1 VRRVAPGAGFAAC
14 EQRLERSPGP
24 VLDIAGASFTA
35 GTGPDDPHLSW
46 AVQLAHTLRWNA
58 VIDGVPGAGYVRTG
72 AGGHGPAVRILA
84 REDLAATRPKL
95 VVLQLG
101 HDDIGV
107 PPAVERRAVAATLA
121 YVRARA
127 PGARIALITVF
138 TTGKRSSAALRTD
151 EAIVS
156 AAAGPGV
163 IVMDPLAQDW
173 VFARARHGGL
183 HPSAAGDKWIA
194 DKVASILRADG
205 VLPAPASGADTPVIC
220 DPGFLV
226 KHAPGVRHAR
236 RVA

>member
-1 VRRVAPGAGFAAC
+1 MSGRLGAKSVVAACLLCCLGLLALGACSAPSPTPRAAAARPATRAAKVRRVAPGAGFAAC

-35 GTGPDDPHLSW
+35 GTGPDDAHVSW

-107 PPAVERRAVAATLA
+107 PPAVERRAVAA
-121 YVRARA
+121 
-127 PGARIALITVF
+127 
-138 TTGKRSSAALRTD
+138 
-151 EAIVS
+151 
-156 AAAGPGV
+156 
-163 IVMDPLAQDW
+163 
-173 VFARARHGGL
+173 
-183 HPSAAGDKWIA
+183 
-194 DKVASILRADG
+194 
-205 VLPAPASGADTPVIC
+205 
-220 DPGFLV
+220 
-226 KHAPGVRHAR
+226 
-236 RVA
+236 